1 MQQQLKKTTASDET
15 FWRKISEPQ
24 SREQIAVL
32 AYEFWQ
38 TRGCPDGTSTEDWF
52 RAEQKIGGPKRIDE
66 KAVESLDPAERSSD
80 TEAADSSALRF
91 PAESELCQAAHA
103 GD

>member
-1 MQQQLKKTTASDET
+1 MQQQLKKATASEDT
-15 FWRKISEPQ
+15 MWRKIPEPQ
-24 SREQIAVL
+24 RPEQIAAL
-32 AYEFWQ
+32 AYAIWQ
-38 TRGCPDGTSTEDWF
+38 ARGCPDGTAAEDWF
-52 RAEQKIGGPKRIDE
+52 RAEQEIGGPKRIDE

-80 TEAADSSALRF
+80 TEAADSSVLRF